1 MGATRTM
8 EGATLLVRLATLH
21 FISVWKIS
29 TPAHQDHL
37 GSELTLA
44 EAGLGM
50 LGLPLLLHAPPHTH
64 TISLDLTT
72 LERQVLESHNSSGGK

>member
-50 LGLPLLLHAPPHTH
+50 LGLPLLMHAPPP